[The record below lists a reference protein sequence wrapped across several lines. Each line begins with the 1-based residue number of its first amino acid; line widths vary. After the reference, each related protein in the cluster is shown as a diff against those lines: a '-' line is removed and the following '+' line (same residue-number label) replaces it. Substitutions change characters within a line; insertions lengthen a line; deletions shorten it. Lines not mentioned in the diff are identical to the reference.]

1 MAASARAGSSGL
13 EHIAIILD
21 GNGRWAEAR
30 GLSRTAGHR
39 EGGKALH
46 RLLDAFL
53 AQRIGCVSLYA
64 FSTENWKRPQTE
76 VSFLWNL
83 MAEFFDRH
91 IEECREKGIRII
103 CSGDINGLPDRN
115 RNILERCTE
124 RTKDCTELTANF
136 CLNYGS
142 QQELARAAHRIVLER
157 LELFQAGNEGDAK
170 KDVSLEE
177 MERHLYT
184 AGLPPVDLLIR
195 PGGESRISNFLL
207 WQLAYAELYFTD
219 VFWPDFSEKDLQKA
233 LDWFHGRQRRF
244 GGLVNE

>member
-1 MAASARAGSSGL
+1 MAVLPEGNAQLA
-13 EHIAIILD
+13 HIAIILD
-21 GNGRWAEAR
+21 GNGRWAKAR
-30 GLSRTAGHR
+30 GLSRTEGHR

-53 AQRIGCVSLYA
+53 AKEIRCVSLYA

-76 VSFLWNL
+76 VSFLWKL

-91 IEECREKGIRII
+91 IEECREKGIRIVS
-103 CSGDINGLPDRN
+103 SGDLTALPDVN
-115 RNILERCTE
+115 RKILERCAE
-124 RTKDCTELTANF
+124 RTAACTNLTANF

-142 QQELARAAHRIVLER
+142 QQEIARAAHRIVLDR
-157 LELFQAGNEGDAK
+157 LALMQSGHVQEAAASVTTDEIE
-170 KDVSLEE
+170 S
-177 MERHLYT
+177 RLYT

-219 VFWPDFSEKDLQKA
+219 VFWPDFSNENLEEA
-233 LDWFHGRQRRF
+233 LTWFRSRQRRF
-244 GGLVNE
+244 GGLLSE